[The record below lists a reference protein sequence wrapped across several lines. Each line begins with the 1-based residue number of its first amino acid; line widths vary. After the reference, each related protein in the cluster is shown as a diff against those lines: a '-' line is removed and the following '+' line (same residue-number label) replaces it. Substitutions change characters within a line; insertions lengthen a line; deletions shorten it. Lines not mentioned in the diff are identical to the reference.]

1 MRSTPFFV
9 SLLIQIGEKKLPQ
22 EFGKEN
28 LTVSLTKSPS
38 IGYFPAFF
46 AFIIRCVMQKTFKA
60 ISEIYNPIERS
71 YQGPIKNSNGISPFW
86 PITLTFLLLIG
97 LV

>member
-1 MRSTPFFV
+1 M
-9 SLLIQIGEKKLPQ
+9 GDKKLPQ

-28 LTVSLTKSPS
+28 LTVSLTKSAS
-38 IGYFPAFF
+38 IGYFPVFF
-46 AFIIRCVMQKTFKA
+46 AFFSRFVMHIYLLKA
-60 ISEIYNPIERS
+60 ISEINNLIKRI

-86 PITLTFLLLIG
+86 PITLTLLLLIG